1 MTRFPKTIMLV
12 DEIFA
17 SIQGESSDSGKPC
30 VFIRF
35 FGCDIG
41 CSYCDQPQDLKNC
54 KKLRIDDILK
64 GIRSVGYGINNVCI
78 TGGEPLNQWENVY
91 PLILELCSF
100 GYNVSI
106 ETSGCKPIEQDFY
119 NRSFKYIMDIKC
131 PSSGVSDRNI
141 FTNLMVLLP
150 KDEVKFVISDRKDYE
165 FMIKVLKKYPTSASI
180 LVSPV
185 ILEKDG
191 KYEISIGKDLINWIL
206 KDQLSKIR
214 VQLQIHK
221 FLNVK

>member
-1 MTRFPKTIMLV
+1 MTRLPKTVMLV

-35 FGCDIG
+35 FGCDIH
-41 CSYCDQPQDLKNC
+41 CSYCDQPQDIKKC
-54 KKLRIDDILK
+54 KKMRIDDILK
-64 GIRSVGYGINNVCI
+64 EVRTVGYGIPNICI

-91 PLILELCSF
+91 PLVLELCSF

-119 NRSFKYIMDIKC
+119 NRSFKYVMDIKC
-131 PSSGVSDRNI
+131 PSSGVADKNV
-141 FTNLMVLLP
+141 FTNLMGLLP
-150 KDEVKFVISDRKDYE
+150 KDEVKFVISDRRDYE
-165 FMIKVLKKYPTSASI
+165 FMVKTLKKYPTSANI

-191 KYEISIGKDLINWIL
+191 KYEISIGKELIEWLL
-206 KDQLSKIR
+206 KDQFSKAR

-221 FLNVK
+221 FLNVR